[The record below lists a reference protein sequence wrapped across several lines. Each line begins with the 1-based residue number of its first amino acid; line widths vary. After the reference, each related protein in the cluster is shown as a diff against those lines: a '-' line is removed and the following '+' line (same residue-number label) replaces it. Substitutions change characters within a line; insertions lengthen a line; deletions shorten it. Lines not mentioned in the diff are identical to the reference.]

1 MRTDARL
8 QRCCIS
14 SVLFDKLLDRTL
26 IHALAL
32 QTEEKGI
39 FVTRKRIDV
48 LPLHQVG
55 LKRVCYFPQKNM
67 IVLKPENP
75 KYEDL
80 IFTGQELSEIRILG
94 KAVAFQSSLL

>member
-14 SVLFDKLLDRTL
+14 SVLFDKILDRTL

-39 FVTRKRIDV
+39 FVTGKRIDV

-55 LKRVCYFPQKNM
+55 LKRVCYFLWEIKH
-67 IVLKPENP
+67 
-75 KYEDL
+75 DL
-80 IFTGQELSEIRILG
+80 IAALSRNQKSVL
-94 KAVAFQSSLL
+94 